1 MRVGFGT
8 EFVSSRLA
16 CSQWS
21 VYIDDHET
29 ISCNCPCNCLSSVV
43 LRFATRCE
51 WGAMCADMLEQRLN
65 TRMASVTFLTKGN
78 RCKRKPLTF
87 SEAKNMKAVLCCVAY
102 DVSHG
107 SS

>member
-1 MRVGFGT
+1 MFNK
-8 EFVSSRLA
+8 RLLDDSGIVCCMFTLVHEACEWVLERNLCRPA
-16 CSQWS
+16 CSQWN
-21 VYIDDHET
+21 VYLDDHGT

-51 WGAMCADMLEQRLN
+51 WSAMCADMLEQRLN

-87 SEAKNMKAVLCCVAY
+87 S
-102 DVSHG
+102 
-107 SS
+107 